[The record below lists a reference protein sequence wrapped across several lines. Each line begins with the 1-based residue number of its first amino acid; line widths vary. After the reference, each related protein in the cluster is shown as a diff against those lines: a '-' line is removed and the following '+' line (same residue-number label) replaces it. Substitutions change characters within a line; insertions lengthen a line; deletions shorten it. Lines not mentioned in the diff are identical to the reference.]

1 MGLRARSCAPN
12 SARLKILLKIIPI
25 PLDPVIRNKVASWS
39 HRAWSIDFPGD
50 TEQTYLDLYEQS
62 SHNATSLP
70 YVCVAIADDGAVIGT
85 ATLVGDDELPGFED
99 LNPWLAAVWVE
110 PEHRS
115 AGVANAMVNHIE
127 EKASELG
134 YKNLNLYTHDQQDWY
149 LRHHWKIVGTG
160 TLAHHAVTVMQKAL

>member
-1 MGLRARSCAPN
+1 MIRS
-12 SARLKILLKIIPI
+12 
-25 PLDPVIRNKVASWS
+25 KVASWS

-50 TEQTYLDLYEQS
+50 TEQTYFDLYEQS
-62 SHNATSLP
+62 SHNVSSLP
-70 YVCVAIADDGAVIGT
+70 YVCVAIADDEAVIGT

-99 LNPWLAAVWVE
+99 LSPWLAAVWVE

-127 EKASELG
+127 EKAAALG